1 MKHEKRFNDA
11 IGRLRSSERTELLE
25 VERVINLCL
34 EGIAPV
40 NVLDV
45 GTGSGLFAEAFAR
58 RGLEVT
64 GLDPNLEMLETAR
77 SFVPA
82 GTFVEGTAEDIP
94 FPDDSFD
101 LVYLGHVLH
110 ETDDTLLALQEAR
123 RVARVRVAVLE
134 WPYREEETGPPPA
147 HRLKEET
154 VTTLAREAGFKRV
167 ETLPLSHMVLF
178 RFED

>member
-11 IGRLRSSERTELLE
+11 IERLRSSERTELLE
-25 VERVINLCL
+25 VDRVVDLCL
-34 EGIAPV
+34 EGIAPAS
-40 NVLDV
+40 VLDV
-45 GTGSGLFAEAFAR
+45 GTGSGLFAEAFAL

-64 GLDPNLEMLETAR
+64 GLDPNPDMLETAR
-77 SFVPA
+77 GFVPG

-123 RVARVRVAVLE
+123 RVARARVVVLE
-134 WPYREEETGPPPA
+134 WPYRDEENGPPPA

-154 VTTLAREAGFKRV
+154 VTQLAHEAGFRHV
-167 ETLPLSHMVLF
+167 ETMHLSHMVLF